1 MMMKAT
7 ITSLLVAGVFTAV
20 IAQPTDTGRLY
31 PVADGWAANSVNAVI
46 FRKNS
51 LTSYKDTQYIAFYNA
66 DKKVVLG
73 KRKLGENSWQ
83 LETTAFS
90 GNANDAHNTISI
102 MVDGAG
108 YLHLSWDHHNNPLH
122 YARSI
127 SKGSLQMGAQE
138 SMTGKKEKKV
148 SYPEFY
154 KLAGGNLLFLYRDG
168 GSGNGN
174 LVINR
179 YDIASRQWQQLQE
192 NLIDGEGKRNAYC
205 QTFVDSKGTIHISW
219 VWRETPDVATNHD
232 MCYACSKD
240 GGITWQKTT
249 GEQYRLPITAA
260 TAEYACRIP
269 QRSELINQT
278 SMYADDRGY
287 PYIATYWRPEGTQV
301 PQFQLVYYNGSSWQ
315 TSQVTNR
322 KEAFSLSGTG
332 TKKIPV
338 SRPQVMVKRKGKRTE
353 AYLVFRDEERG
364 SRPSVAYS
372 RYLQKGKWTTIDIS
386 SMSLGQWE
394 PSYDTD
400 VWQGK
405 GELHLFVQQVAQGD
419 GEKTETVPAS
429 TVGVLEWKP

>member
-1 MMMKAT
+1 MRKKTVLPLLGMGMMTA
-7 ITSLLVAGVFTAV
+7 LL
-20 IAQPTDTGRLY
+20 AQQPGKGRLVT
-31 PVADGWAANSVNAVI
+31 VADGWSANSVNAVI

-51 LTSYKDTQYIAFYNA
+51 LTSFRDTQYVAFYNA

-73 KRKLGENSWQ
+73 KRCLRDTAWQ
-83 LETTAFS
+83 LQTTAFS

-122 YARSI
+122 YTRSI
-127 SKGSLQMGAQE
+127 SPGSLQMSAPMA
-138 SMTGKKEKKV
+138 MTGKKENKV

-154 KLAGGNLLFLYRDG
+154 KLPGGHLLFMYRDG

-174 LVINR
+174 LVLNR
-179 YDIASRQWQQLQE
+179 YNLATQQWTQVQE

-232 MCYACSKD
+232 MCYARSQD
-240 GGITWQKTT
+240 GGVTWQKTT
-249 GEQYRLPITAA
+249 GEAYILPITAG

-269 QRSELINQT
+269 QHSELINQT
-278 SMYADDRGY
+278 SMYADDKGY
-287 PYIATYWRPEGTQV
+287 PYIATYWKPAGTQV
-301 PQFQLVYYNGSSWQ
+301 PQFQLVYYNGTQWL

-322 KEAFSLSGTG
+322 NSAFSLSGTG

-338 SRPQVMVKRKGKRTE
+338 SRPQIMVMRKGKRTA
-353 AYLVFRDEERG
+353 AYMVYRDEERG
-364 SRPSVAYS
+364 SKASVAYCS
-372 RYLQKGKWTTIDIS
+372 DIRKNQWNITDVTDS
-386 SMSLGQWE
+386 SLGQWE

-400 VWQGK
+400 VWQRK
-405 GELHLFVQQVAQGD
+405 KQLHLFVQKVAQGD
-419 GEKTETVPAS
+419 GERTENVPPQP
-429 TVGVLEWKP
+429 VGVLEWKP

>member
-1 MMMKAT
+1 MMRAII
-7 ITSLLVAGVFTAV
+7 ITLLAAGSFSMTAAQSLPSGKLVT
-20 IAQPTDTGRLY
+20 
-31 PVADGWAANSVNAVI
+31 VADGWSGNSVNAVI

-51 LTSYKDTQYIAFYNA
+51 LTSFGDTQYIAFYNA
-66 DKKVVLG
+66 EKKVVLG
-73 KRKLGENSWQ
+73 KRRLGESQWQ
-83 LETTAFS
+83 LQTTAFS

-102 MVDGAG
+102 MTDGDG

-122 YARSI
+122 YSRSV
-127 SKGSLQMGAQE
+127 SRGSLQMGVPEA
-138 SMTGKKEKKV
+138 MTGKKENKV

-154 KLAGGNLLFLYRDG
+154 KLPGGNLLFLCRDG

-179 YDIASRQWQQLQE
+179 YDVATRQWKQLQE

-205 QTFVDSKGTIHISW
+205 QTFVDSKGAIHISW

-232 MCYACSKD
+232 MCYTCSRD

-249 GEQYRLPITAA
+249 GEVYQLPITAA
-260 TAEYACRIP
+260 TAEYACHIP

-287 PYIATYWRPEGTQV
+287 PYIATYWKPAGTQV
-301 PQFQLVYYNGSSWQ
+301 PQFQLVYYNGSEWK
-315 TSQVTNR
+315 TSQVSNR
-322 KEAFSLSGTG
+322 HSAFSLSGTG

-338 SRPQVMVKRKGKRTE
+338 SRPQIMVKRAGKRTE

-364 SRPSVAYS
+364 SKASVAYCKA
-372 RYLQKGKWTTIDIS
+372 LQKGKWITTDLS
-386 SMSLGQWE
+386 EASLGQWE

-400 VWQGK
+400 VWQSR

-419 GEKTETVPAS
+419 GEKTENVPPQP
-429 TVGVLEWKP
+429 VGVLEWKP